1 MAVCDKDH
9 NHSDFS
15 TGICRD
21 SVCSDECKDL
31 VVDCIELT
39 LRLCLIRTPLVM
51 LTGLCDLHCSR
62 SFLYR
67 LHGYA
72 IRVRTGPER
81 RLTRTDVCDS
91 QEVDWML

>member
-9 NHSDFS
+9 NHSDFYNRDC
-15 TGICRD
+15 TCCD

-51 LTGLCDLHCSR
+51 LTGLCDLYCSR
-62 SFLYR
+62 SLLYR

-81 RLTRTDVCDS
+81 QLTRTDVCDS
-91 QEVDWML
+91 QDWML